1 MGIPAIVI
9 PFPMFHIQAQYILGI
24 LEGRIQLP
32 SAQQMRKEYE
42 IEKQSLLAQGIL
54 VRLMIN
60 LSSL

>member
-1 MGIPAIVI
+1 MGLPAIVI

-32 SAQQMRKEYE
+32 STQQMRKEYE

-54 VRLMIN
+54 VRFMIN
-60 LSSL
+60 ISSL